1 MLSEGTKR
9 VSTGVVQMQSLCGP
23 IDQYILAFPKYLT
36 IVTDQNNYIEETKR
50 LQPHILEIH
59 VT

>member
-1 MLSEGTKR
+1 M
-9 VSTGVVQMQSLCGP
+9 CGP